1 MLEVDLWTILKI
13 TEVKK
18 MVSNVDGYQFDNVRV
33 SAENDARL
41 YHILYNRKN
50 KVIEGYDQEMRLS
63 TSGLNVSVAAGAA
76 IIQGRMVIVRQEETV
91 IIPANSNG
99 FVSLTIDLTKDVT
112 PGPILP
118 EDETYTWENNQVK
131 LEFIT
136 KIVQGSLN
144 NGDKVFNL
152 PLCSVTSKGSTV
164 SISKITDS
172 YELLLSKGEVLWRGT
187 ALMHGTQTVIPS
199 KQIWQTDSGFLLVWL
214 PYENGQVVED
224 RYVTIPFFKE
234 RVVITNVL
242 GEVISGFDDY
252 HMKWFS
258 KRINY
263 NSNTNTFSGTSGNAS
278 GDNAKM
284 VLRYIISF

>member
-1 MLEVDLWTILKI
+1 
-13 TEVKK
+13 
-18 MVSNVDGYQFDNVRV
+18 
-33 SAENDARL
+33 
-41 YHILYNRKN
+41 
-50 KVIEGYDQEMRLS
+50 
-63 TSGLNVSVAAGAA
+63 
-76 IIQGRMVIVRQEETV
+76 
-91 IIPANSNG
+91 
-99 FVSLTIDLTKDVT
+99 
-112 PGPILP
+112 
-118 EDETYTWENNQVK
+118 
-131 LEFIT
+131 
-136 KIVQGSLN
+136 
-144 NGDKVFNL
+144 
-152 PLCSVTSKGSTV
+152 
-164 SISKITDS
+164 
-172 YELLLSKGEVLWRGT
+172 
-187 ALMHGTQTVIPS
+187 MHGTQTVIPS

-263 NSNTNTFSGTSGNAS
+263 NSNTNTFSGTSGNAR